1 MVDSNSRARG
11 GGPARRDL
19 AAMVVPLGRALT
31 AAELPVLD
39 EHGLSMWAY
48 SVLLSLRSEP
58 VRTQAA
64 LAQSIGA
71 DKTRIIAV
79 LDDLQGRGLIDR
91 QPDRT
96 DRRAHV
102 LSLTDEGRRVRDAA
116 QAEIQRREELL
127 LDRLAPADRRGFL
140 RALQQLSAIP
150 PEEIARR

>member
-1 MVDSNSRARG
+1 MMAK
-11 GGPARRDL
+11 L
-19 AAMVVPLGRALT
+19 ARALT
-31 AAELPVLD
+31 TAELPVL
-39 EHGLSMWAY
+39 EAHGLSMWAY
-48 SVLLSLRSEP
+48 VVLLSLRSEP

-79 LDDLQGRGLIDR
+79 LDDLQTRGLIDR
-91 QPDRT
+91 QPDQS

-127 LDRLAPADRRGFL
+127 LDRLSPADRRGFM
-140 RALQQLSAIP
+140 RALQQLSTLP
-150 PEEIARR
+150 PEEITGGRTP